1 MYAEYEE
8 VGDDDD
14 DDVNGVTMIPVVDGN
29 IFFVAI
35 QYNIMSIPIYI
46 NICIHKAFTIKS
58 LSLYKNNNIK
68 IRNVQ
73 KKEDKKLKCKKCR
86 HP

>member
-1 MYAEYEE
+1 MVYGEYEE

-35 QYNIMSIPIYI
+35 QYNIMSIPICLYVSVYI
-46 NICIHKAFTIKS
+46 KH
-58 LSLYKNNNIK
+58 L
-68 IRNVQ
+68 Q
-73 KKEDKKLKCKKCR
+73 LKV
-86 HP
+86 